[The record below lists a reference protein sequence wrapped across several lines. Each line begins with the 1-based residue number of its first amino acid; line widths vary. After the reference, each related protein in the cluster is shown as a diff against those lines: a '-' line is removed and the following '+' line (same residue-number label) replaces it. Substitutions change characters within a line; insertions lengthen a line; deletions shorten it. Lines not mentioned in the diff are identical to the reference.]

1 MRVLLFGVTRDIVK
15 CSSIDL
21 NAQIAAGIQTVGDLK
36 KHLSMEYPKLAELT
50 SLAVA
55 VNQQYAEENHPL
67 GNKDEIALIPPVSG
81 G

>member
-15 CSSIDL
+15 CSSL
-21 NAQIAAGIQTVGDLK
+21 HLTAQISEGIETVGDLK
-36 KHLSMEYPKLAELT
+36 KHLSLEYPELSELT

-67 GNKDEIALIPPVSG
+67 GKMDEIALIPPVSG